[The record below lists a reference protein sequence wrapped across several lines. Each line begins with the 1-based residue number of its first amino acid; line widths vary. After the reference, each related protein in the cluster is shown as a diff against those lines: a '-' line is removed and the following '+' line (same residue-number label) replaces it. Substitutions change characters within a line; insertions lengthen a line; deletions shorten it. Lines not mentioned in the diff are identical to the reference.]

1 MHDVARGEGRR
12 LVNGAGAIT
21 WEVSSGLIARA
32 AECLADGPMETAQ
45 VASRVLHV
53 RGNAGAA
60 AKAVFALL
68 GSDDRFAVDGAGVWR
83 LRDESASGGLLA
95 GERFVVVDVET
106 TGGSPARGHRITEFA
121 AVVVEDGRIGTVFSS
136 LVNPGRPIPPT
147 ITRLTGISQ
156 DLVKDAPAFAA
167 LLPRIEPLLAGRVF
181 VAHNAS
187 FDWRFLCAETERA
200 SGRRPSGRRLC
211 TVRLAR
217 RMLPAQARCSLDA
230 LSEHFGI
237 EIEARHRAEDDAVGT
252 ARLLLRFLEMLEH
265 SGIGDWE
272 ALEAH
277 LAPRRRARPRRRTGQ
292 PTSIDRI

>member
-1 MHDVARGEGRR
+1 VVTGTGALSWEGGGG
-12 LVNGAGAIT
+12 LVD
-21 WEVSSGLIARA
+21 RA
-32 AECLADGPMETAQ
+32 AEYLAEGPMETAQ

-68 GSDDRFAVDGAGVWR
+68 GGDDRFAVDGAGVWR
-83 LRDESASGGLLA
+83 LRDRPGPGGALT

-121 AVVVEDGRIGTVFSS
+121 AVAVEDGEIGEVFSS
-136 LVNPGRPIPPT
+136 LVNPERPIPSM

-156 DLVKDAPAFAA
+156 SMVQDAPPFAA

-181 VAHNAS
+181 VAHNAG

-200 SGRRPSGRRLC
+200 AGRRPAGRRLC

-217 RMLPAQARCSLDA
+217 RTLPAQARCSLDA
-230 LSEHFGI
+230 LAEYFDI
-237 EIEARHRAEDDAVGT
+237 EIAARHRAEDDAVGT
-252 ARLLLRFLEMLEH
+252 ARLLLRLLAMLEDR
-265 SGIGDWE
+265 GVGDWA

-277 LAPRRRARPRRRTGQ
+277 LAPQSRSRPRRRTGR